1 MQNELRYLR
10 LRTKRHEIMVAFG
23 KFCFEHCD
31 LVDEIV
37 IVTMTDVQFLVIVI
51 QRWTPAGEKAI

>member
-1 MQNELRYLR
+1 
-10 LRTKRHEIMVAFG
+10 MVAFG